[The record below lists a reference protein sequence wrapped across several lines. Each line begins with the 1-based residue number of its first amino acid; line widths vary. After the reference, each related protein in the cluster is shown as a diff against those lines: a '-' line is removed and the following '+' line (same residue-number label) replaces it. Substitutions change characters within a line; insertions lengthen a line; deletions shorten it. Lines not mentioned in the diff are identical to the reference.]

1 MEQAEPVQCPVCSIR
16 HRSLTPRRTS
26 SYPCG
31 MAFHFPKIYP
41 ILDSS
46 FIPANGRADF
56 LRHLGEGL
64 TRAGVTLL
72 EYRNKSGSNLQL
84 IDDAKVLRTALPAG
98 KVKLILDDR
107 VDLIEQLGFD
117 GVHVDSGDVS
127 ATEARRILGSK
138 RLIGTFGGSDSLL
151 PGILGEPA
159 DYFAVGP
166 VFTTTTK
173 QTDKRPIGPEGV
185 RHLRREAG
193 PDVVL
198 TAAAGITLANAQ
210 SVLDA
215 GANTVAVAAAI
226 FATSDPPAEFKRW
239 LEALL

>member
-1 MEQAEPVQCPVCSIR
+1 
-16 HRSLTPRRTS
+16 
-26 SYPCG
+26 
-31 MAFHFPKIYP
+31 MAFNFPKIYP

-56 LRHLGEGL
+56 LRQLGEGL

-72 EYRNKSGSNLQL
+72 EYRNKSGSDLEL
-84 IDDAKVLRTALPAG
+84 IDDAKVLRAALPVE

-107 VDLIEQLGFD
+107 VDLVEQLGFD
-117 GVHVDSGDVS
+117 GVHVDSDDVS
-127 ATEARRILGSK
+127 AAEARRILGPK
-138 RLIGTFGGSDSLL
+138 RLIGTFAGSDSLL
-151 PGILGEPA
+151 PGILNEPA

-166 VFTTTTK
+166 VFATTTK
-173 QTDKRPIGPEGV
+173 QTDKRPIGSDGV
-185 RHLRREAG
+185 RKLRQEAG

-226 FATSDPPAEFKRW
+226 FGASDPASEFSRW
-239 LEALL
+239 LEILR

>member
-1 MEQAEPVQCPVCSIR
+1 MS
-16 HRSLTPRRTS
+16 
-26 SYPCG
+26 
-31 MAFHFPKIYP
+31 FNFPKLYP

-46 FIPANGRADF
+46 FIPAKGRADF
-56 LRHLGEGL
+56 LHQLGERL
-64 TRAGVTLL
+64 TSSGITLL
-72 EYRNKSGSNLQL
+72 EYRNKTGSDLEL
-84 IDDAKVLRTALPAG
+84 ISDANVLRTALPAG

-107 VDLIEQLGFD
+107 VDLLEELGFD

-127 ATEARRILGSK
+127 VSEARRILGPE

-151 PGILGEPA
+151 PGILNEPA

-173 QTDKRPIGPEGV
+173 QTDKFPIGPEGV
-185 RHLRREAG
+185 RHLRQGAG

-226 FATSDPPAEFKRW
+226 FGARDPASECNRW
-239 LEALL
+239 LEILR

>member
-1 MEQAEPVQCPVCSIR
+1 MGFS
-16 HRSLTPRRTS
+16 
-26 SYPCG
+26 
-31 MAFHFPKIYP
+31 FPKVYP
-41 ILDSS
+41 ILDAS

-56 LRHLGEGL
+56 LNQLGERL
-64 TRAGVTLL
+64 TCAGVTLL
-72 EYRNKSGSNLQL
+72 EYRNKTGTDLEL
-84 IDDAKVLRTALPAG
+84 IHDAKILRTSLPAG

-107 VDLIEQLGFD
+107 VDLIEEVEFD

-127 ATEARRILGSK
+127 TADARRILGPDQI
-138 RLIGTFGGSDSLL
+138 IGTFAGGDSLL
-151 PGILGEPA
+151 PGILNEPA

-185 RHLRREAG
+185 RHLRHQVG
-193 PDVVL
+193 PNVVL

-210 SVLDA
+210 SVIDA

-226 FATSDPPAEFKRW
+226 FGTSDPPAEFNRW
-239 LEALL
+239 LDILR